1 MENIRMLLI
10 ALMLLACI
18 IYAGTA
24 HAYEIPVQTV
34 AWEASG
40 EPFEG
45 QIAVARVIQ
54 TRAKERRQTH
64 DQVCMAKH
72 QFSCYD
78 INGKP
83 TQKRKLK
90 QSELDVAQQAWLE
103 AALHGSRVGNANI
116 YMRTDVMPNW
126 LRYGL
131 SNGKVKHMGTIGN
144 HSFYREER

>member
-1 MENIRMLLI
+1 MLLI

-24 HAYEIPVQTV
+24 NAYEIPVQTV

-40 EPFEG
+40 EPLEG

-54 TRAKERRQTH
+54 IRAKERRQTH
-64 DQVCMAKH
+64 DQVCLDPH
-72 QFSCYD
+72 QFSCWD
-78 INGKP
+78 IKGKP

-103 AALHGSRVGNANI
+103 AALHGSRFGNANI
-116 YMRTDVMPNW
+116 YMRKELMPKW
-126 LRYGL
+126 LRTGID
-131 SNGKVKHMGTIGN
+131 NGKVTFMGTIGN